1 MSGRFSDWEDGLE
14 DEEDTGH
21 DDDSGPDE
29 EDLWF
34 LPGPDEDEEDVP
46 PGFAPL
52 PRANRQSLFEVGEWR
67 AAQNALSAELA
78 QLTQVFGELDL
89 RLREAGQG
97 QRQRIAL
104 REVTDLSWW
113 TGDRLSAEKLG
124 LWVALRV
131 GSTED
136 TEQALARSG
145 WAVRRLTSGPFP
157 TEGLAAFLER
167 DIGEDVDLSA
177 TADLAD
183 VMSSVEGLHPVVQ
196 GLVAFSAWRMV
207 GVAQSRDTEAAVLA
221 ARIGAT
227 MSRLPGQGALFLP
240 LATTGPNAFRGQGSV
255 EDKLAAWIRGA
266 EQACLAALLQ
276 LERLSL
282 WRSRAS
288 ETVTDLSGR
297 TPELLLDVLE
307 AWPLV
312 SAPLAEKETGA
323 SRAAVQRNL
332 AELVERGLVREI
344 TGQGRY
350 RVWTAGV

>member
-1 MSGRFSDWEDGLE
+1 MSGRFSDWGDRQEDHE
-14 DEEDTGH
+14 DESHEED
-21 DDDSGPDE
+21 
-29 EDLWF
+29 DLWF
-34 LPGPDEDEEDVP
+34 LPGPDEEEDDVP

-52 PRANRQSLFEVGEWR
+52 PRANRDSLFEVADWR

-78 QLTQVFGELDL
+78 QLTQIFGELDL

-157 TEGLAAFLER
+157 AESYAAFLER
-167 DIGEDVDLSA
+167 ETGEDVDLSA
-177 TADLAD
+177 TADLAE
-183 VMSSVEGLHPVVQ
+183 VMASVEALHPVVQ
-196 GLVAFSAWRMV
+196 ALVAFTAWRFL
-207 GVAQSRDTEAAVLA
+207 GVEQSRDTEAAVLA

-227 MSRLPGQGALFLP
+227 MSRLLGQGALFLP

-255 EDKLAAWIRGA
+255 EDKLAVWIRG
-266 EQACLAALLQ
+266 
-276 LERLSL
+276 
-282 WRSRAS
+282 
-288 ETVTDLSGR
+288 
-297 TPELLLDVLE
+297 
-307 AWPLV
+307 V
-312 SAPLAEKETGA
+312 S
-323 SRAAVQRNL
+323 
-332 AELVERGLVREI
+332 
-344 TGQGRY
+344 
-350 RVWTAGV
+350 

>member
-1 MSGRFSDWEDGLE
+1 MNGRFSDWDDPLA
-14 DEEDTGH
+14 EDTGPE
-21 DDDSGPDE
+21 DA
-29 EDLWF
+29 DLWF
-34 LPGPDEDEEDVP
+34 LPGPDEDEDDVP

-52 PRANRQSLFEVGEWR
+52 PRANRQSLFEVSEWR

-78 QLTQVFGELDL
+78 RLTQIFGELDL

-157 TEGLAAFLER
+157 AEGVAAFLER
-167 DIGEDVDLSA
+167 GEESDPLDMSA
-177 TADLAD
+177 TTDLAD
-183 VMSSVEGLHPVVQ
+183 VMASVASLHPVVQ
-196 GLVAFSAWRMV
+196 ALVAFSAWRIL
-207 GVAQSRDTEAAVLA
+207 GVEQSRDTEAAVLA
-221 ARIGAT
+221 ARHAAT

-240 LATTGPNAFRGQGSV
+240 LATTGPNAFRGQGTV
-255 EDKLAAWIRGA
+255 EDKLAVWIRGA

-276 LERLSL
+276 LERLTV
-282 WRSRAS
+282 WRKRAS
-288 ETVTDLSGR
+288 EAVADLSGR

-323 SRAAVQRNL
+323 SRAAVQRNFDRL
-332 AELVERGLVREI
+332 TERGLVREI

-350 RVWTAGV
+350 RVWTAGVSASGS